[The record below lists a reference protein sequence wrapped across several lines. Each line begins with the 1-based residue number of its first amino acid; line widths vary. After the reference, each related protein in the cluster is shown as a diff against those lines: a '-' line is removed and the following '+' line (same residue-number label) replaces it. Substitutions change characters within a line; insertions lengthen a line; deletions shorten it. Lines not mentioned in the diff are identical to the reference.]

1 MSQAGAQW
9 DHQPRVELRPNRGGR
24 VSPEARL
31 AEWSPFPRSRPDPQW
46 QVGFARRVST
56 SALRLDVEHGVP
68 VGSLL
73 RVLLRDADG
82 RPTLDAVT
90 RVDWALQDDQAR
102 VTVGL
107 SVVAEA
113 GREPARVRPA
123 LG

>member
-1 MSQAGAQW
+1 MRQAETQW

-24 VSPEARL
+24 GRSEARL
-31 AEWSPFPRSRPDPQW
+31 VEWSPFPRSRPDQHW
-46 QVGFARRVST
+46 QVGFARRLST
-56 SALRLDVEHGVP
+56 SAMRLDVEHGVP

-90 RVDWALQDDQAR
+90 RVDWALQGEQTR

-107 SVVAEA
+107 SVLARA
-113 GREPARVRPA
+113 RRGPARLAPSP
-123 LG
+123 G